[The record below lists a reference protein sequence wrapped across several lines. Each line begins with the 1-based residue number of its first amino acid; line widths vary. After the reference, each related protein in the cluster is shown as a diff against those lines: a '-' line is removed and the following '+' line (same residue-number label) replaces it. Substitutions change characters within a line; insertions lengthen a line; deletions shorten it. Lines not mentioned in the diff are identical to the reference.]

1 MDTRQR
7 AELWTRLTT
16 GAPLDGLGL
25 ATHHGR
31 IDLRDHVAP
40 KPAVV
45 RHRNAGAADVA
56 ELGNLIVIRDAHW
69 RGIDF
74 SGASLGSLRFF
85 DSVIEDC
92 CFEGARCRDWRMWG
106 TAIVNATFR
115 SADLQKAALGAV
127 EGNKRNSFRQLDFTE
142 ANLRGTVYV
151 SCDMIDCKFVDTKL
165 SKVDF
170 QGTTFTNCVFQGE
183 LEEVLFYRQAFRG
196 EGFPANDMKGV
207 DLRHARL
214 RHVEFRGLNM
224 GDVMWPEDADH
235 IIIDDYT
242 AVLDRLLNALT
253 GRTDIASRKLSVI
266 LTMKRKWAGP
276 DQKRGVLNKLDL
288 LEAAGSEAVGE
299 LMRLIRVSA

>member
-1 MDTRQR
+1 MDTEQT
-7 AELWTRLTT
+7 AELWARLTT

-25 ATHHGR
+25 AMHRGR
-31 IDLRDHVAP
+31 IDLRAHAAP
-40 KPAVV
+40 KPAVL
-45 RHRNAGAADVA
+45 HRYNAGSAGVA
-56 ELGNLIVIRDAHW
+56 ELGDLIVIRGAHW

-74 SGASLGSLRFF
+74 SRASLGSLRFF

-92 CFEGARCRDWRMWG
+92 CFEEARCRDWRMWG
-106 TAIVNATFR
+106 TTIANTTFR

-127 EGNKRNSFRQLDFTE
+127 EDNKRNAFRQVDFTE

-151 SCDMIDCKFVDTKL
+151 SCDMIDCTFVDTKL

-170 QGTTFTNCVFQGE
+170 QGTTFTNCVFAGE

-196 EGFPANDMKGV
+196 EAFPANEMRGV
-207 DLRHARL
+207 DLRHAKL

-224 GDVMWPEDADH
+224 SDVMWPDDDDH

-242 AVLDRLLNALT
+242 AVLDRLLNALK
-253 GRTDIASRKLSVI
+253 GRTDLASRKLSVL

-276 DQKRGVLNKLDL
+276 DQKRGVLSKPDL
-288 LEAAGSEAVGE
+288 LEAVGSEAVGE
-299 LMRLIRVSA
+299 LMQLISGS